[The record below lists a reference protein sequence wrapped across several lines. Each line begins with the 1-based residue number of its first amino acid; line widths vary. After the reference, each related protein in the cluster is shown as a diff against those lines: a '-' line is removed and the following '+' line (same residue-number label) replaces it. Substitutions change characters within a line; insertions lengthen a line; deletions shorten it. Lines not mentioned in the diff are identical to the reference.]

1 MQLPKNY
8 RKLET
13 PEKFL
18 LRNKNSNDNKINV
31 CTMLFKKL
39 NKNAYLLNNKRLLVK
54 KEPK

>member
-1 MQLPKNY
+1 MRLLKNY

-31 CTMLFKKL
+31 CTMLFNKL